1 MALRGLLSPSFNP
14 PEIPTGLYM
23 LIWELPTSCRMADL
37 PALLHLLGGTWSCLC
52 SKASSAS
59 TQQTWR
65 VWQEWRWWP
74 TTVMMVMCSIC
85 FERVSY
91 FFSPLSLHLPSVH
104 LAHSSAR
111 SQSSHSRPSIT
122 WWPMKKRKSE
132 WVSEWLPNRMFSCNY
147 HFEATVPSVFCC
159 LWVTLTKQRPKLLFK
174 PYTHWS
180 SNIILLLVL
189 PLLEEH
195 TSALFSFSLST
206 MFNKSSFFF
215 RSFYLIMLVTM
226 YIFSFNKLAGTR
238 HELQLWAKS
247 SIVFSIISPKW
258 IHTIRHYFNEITGSA
273 KFALTLDYGI

>member
-1 MALRGLLSPSFNP
+1 MGRDRVCAAKQVQLP
-14 PEIPTGLYM
+14 PNRHEEYGKS
-23 LIWELPTSCRMADL
+23 EDDDR
-37 PALLHLLGGTWSCLC
+37 
-52 SKASSAS
+52 
-59 TQQTWR
+59 R
-65 VWQEWRWWP
+65 RWWWW
-74 TTVMMVMCSIC
+74 CAAY
-85 FERVSY
+85 VSSGLAT

-174 PYTHWS
+174 PYTHWY

-189 PLLEEH
+189 PLLEH
-195 TSALFSFSLST
+195 TSVLFSFSLST

-238 HELQLWAKS
+238 HELELWAKS